1 MQKENLT
8 AVNDAVNEL
17 CVDDEDYDALRS
29 SINDFDN
36 FDHIAL
42 AQKVEKHELLE
53 FRRIAATIYKKHKRW
68 EQSIRLSKADKMYKD
83 AIDTCSASG
92 DPALAEDLLRFFVD
106 VCDKECFC
114 ATLYTC
120 YKIVTPDVAL
130 ELAWRSTYVDF
141 AMPYVIQ
148 YARHLHD
155 TIAELAIEGPRFLPH
170 TDEGSATKE
179 KFTELLRMM
188 LSVGALTAALIDT
201 GNATGNV
208 GDGLD
213 VGQRAAGVV
222 QVMRRTYHDGGLA
235 FRGNNS
241 TSSYGLY
248 FANRYAHRV
257 YTQTVPFDEGS
268 SRIVVGTDLPQR
280 AEETYKIGATAKNQL
295 LEYRKTFESDSAS
308 LRDKATAIGGQTL
321 LAATEA
327 FKQALSKA
335 TSAASQGLE
344 VVKVAANVA
353 LKATGYGLF
362 PTVHDLREGWV
373 KVQYYQFLLSGHGTR
388 HESGS

>member
-155 TIAELAIEGPRFLPH
+155 TIAELEKRTAP
-170 TDEGSATKE
+170 KE
-179 KFTELLRMM
+179 KPSESERAPAASAATYGDPAMGM
-188 LSVGALTAALIDT
+188 AGAPLQLGYQDPSMGYADP
-201 GNATGNV
+201 
-208 GDGLD
+208 
-213 VGQRAAGVV
+213 
-222 QVMRRTYHDGGLA
+222 
-235 FRGNNS
+235 
-241 TSSYGLY
+241 SYGMN
-248 FANRYAHRV
+248 AGMNGGMA
-257 YTQTVPFDEGS
+257 PPMPGMP
-268 SRIVVGTDLPQR
+268 PQMP
-280 AEETYKIGATAKNQL
+280 QMQQ
-295 LEYRKTFESDSAS
+295 
-308 LRDKATAIGGQTL
+308 GGMYPGQM
-321 LAATEA
+321 
-327 FKQALSKA
+327 
-335 TSAASQGLE
+335 
-344 VVKVAANVA
+344 
-353 LKATGYGLF
+353 
-362 PTVHDLREGWV
+362 P
-373 KVQYYQFLLSGHGTR
+373 QY
-388 HESGS
+388 